1 MVSDRR
7 SDGKSLKNVGAEVSG
22 IFLFLGFSGLV
33 YLVSGGD
40 DEVYVG
46 ILLVSEFKS
55 SVPSESIVSCSRV
68 GNTISSHKFFA
79 SLGLTFGSTDLRISY
94 IKHFNC

>member
-1 MVSDRR
+1 MVTDCSCH
-7 SDGKSLKNVGAEVSG
+7 GKSLKNVRAEVSG

-40 DEVYVG
+40 DEANIR
-46 ILLVSEFKS
+46 ILLVSELKG
-55 SVPSESIVSCSRV
+55 SVPSESVISCGRV

-79 SLGLTFGSTDLRISY
+79 ALGLTFGSADLRISY

>member
-1 MVSDRR
+1 MVTDCSCH
-7 SDGKSLKNVGAEVSG
+7 GKSLKNVGAEVSG

-40 DEVYVG
+40 DKANIR
-46 ILLVSEFKS
+46 ILLNSEFKS
-55 SVPSESIVSCSRV
+55 SVPSESVISCGRV

-79 SLGLTFGSTDLRISY
+79 SLGLTFGSADLRISY